1 LGTIRNSFD
10 QVPGN
15 LYMITGLRILC
26 LFALTAILAAC
37 THSPSSSLGKLP
49 RTPQGSI
56 EQLLQQAS
64 ASPKEE
70 AFGLLLAAADL
81 AYQQNDNGQAT
92 HILEQLPLDSLLPAQ
107 QVFASTLKAELAMAR
122 KKPKSALK
130 ALNHP
135 SFARLSE
142 LPIEQQLR
150 SQLVRA
156 KALSAAGQPLE
167 AARERVFI
175 APLLSEPARG
185 DNHETIWTLVS
196 SLPIE
201 QLQDTADADLNG
213 WLALARAAKTSSS
226 IEQQQAAIDAWIEQN
241 PQHPAAKQL
250 PQALSQLKQLASQPL
265 SKIALLLP
273 QEGPLASVAQALRD
287 GFMAS
292 YYQAQ
297 QNGQNPPT
305 IELYDSSKL
314 SSLDDFY
321 RQAQASGVQLVVGPL
336 EKSLVKQLNDR
347 DQLPITTL
355 ALNYSDNDKT
365 GPVQLFQFGLSAED
379 EARSV
384 ARRAWDDG
392 MRRAVALV
400 PRGEW
405 GDRVLDAF
413 RQSWLADGGTL
424 IAAEHVD
431 QPVQLAQQI
440 ADLFQLRQSEARAK
454 RLQKT
459 LGGNISALPARRQD
473 VDFIFL
479 AATPQQAQQ
488 IKPTLTFQY
497 AGDVPVYATSHL
509 YSGNTGQTLPAD
521 LDGIRFCETPWLL
534 DSNSPL
540 HQQVV
545 AQWPQAGGSLGR
557 LYAMGIDAYTLA
569 PRLNQLKALPG
580 TQIDGLTGQLSLN
593 DTQRIE
599 RLLPWAEFQNG
610 QVQRL
615 P

>member
-1 LGTIRNSFD
+1 
-10 QVPGN
+10 
-15 LYMITGLRILC
+15 MITGLRTLC
-26 LFALTAILAAC
+26 FLGLTALLAAC
-37 THSPSSSLGKLP
+37 TTTPSSNLGELP
-49 RTPQGSI
+49 RTQQGNL

-64 ASPKEE
+64 ISPPEQANE
-70 AFGLLLAAADL
+70 LLLAAADL
-81 AYQQNDNGQAT
+81 AYQQGDNAQAA
-92 HILEQLPLDSLLPAQ
+92 HILQQVPLSDLKPAQ
-107 QVFASTLKAELAMAR
+107 QIFASTLKAELAMAR
-122 KKPKSALK
+122 NKAKTALK
-130 ALNHP
+130 ALSHP

-142 LPIEQQLR
+142 LPVPQQLR

-156 KALSAAGQPLE
+156 KALESNGQALD

-175 APLLSEPARG
+175 APLLSGGAANS
-185 DNHETIWTLVS
+185 NHEAIWTLVAA
-196 SLPIE
+196 LPAE
-201 QLQDTADADLNG
+201 QLQSTADADLAG
-213 WLALARAAKTSSS
+213 WLALARATKTAGSP
-226 IEQQQAAIDAWIEQN
+226 EQQLAAIDAWVIQN

-250 PQALSQLKQLASQPL
+250 PQALTQLKQLASQPL

-273 QEGPLASVAQALRD
+273 EAGPLASVAQALRD

-314 SSLDDFY
+314 TSLDDFY

-336 EKSLVKQLNDR
+336 EKPLVKQLSER
-347 DQLPITTL
+347 SQLPITTL
-355 ALNYSDNDKT
+355 ALNYSDT
-365 GPVQLFQFGLSAED
+365 GKAGPAQLYQFGLSAED

-440 ADLFQLRQSEARAK
+440 AELFQLRQSEARAK
-454 RLQKT
+454 RLQNT
-459 LGGNISALPARRQD
+459 LGGNIAALPARRQD

-488 IKPTLTFQY
+488 IKPTLAFQY

-509 YSGNTGQTLPAD
+509 YSGNNGQALPAD
-521 LDGIRFCETPWLL
+521 LNGIRFCETPWLL
-534 DSNSPL
+534 DNSNPL
-540 HQQVV
+540 QQQVV

-557 LYAMGIDAYTLA
+557 LYAMGIDAYNLA
-569 PRLNQLKALPG
+569 PRLNQLKNLPDSR
-580 TQIDGLTGQLSLN
+580 IDGLTGQLSLN
-593 DTQRIE
+593 SAQRIE
-599 RLLPWAEFQNG
+599 RLLPWAEIQNG
-610 QVQRL
+610 QAQRL

>member
-1 LGTIRNSFD
+1 
-10 QVPGN
+10 
-15 LYMITGLRILC
+15 MITGLRTLC
-26 LFALTAILAAC
+26 FLGLTALLAAC
-37 THSPSSSLGKLP
+37 TSTSSSSLGELP
-49 RTPQGSI
+49 RTQQGNL

-64 ASPKEE
+64 VSAPEQAS
-70 AFGLLLAAADL
+70 GLLLAAADL
-81 AYQQNDNGQAT
+81 AQQQNDDAQAAR
-92 HILEQLPLDSLLPAQ
+92 ILQ
-107 QVFASTLKAELAMAR
+107 QVAIEGLKPAEQIFASTLQAELAMAR
-122 KKPKSALK
+122 NKPKTALK
-130 ALNHP
+130 ALSHP
-135 SFARLSE
+135 SFARLAE
-142 LPIEQQLR
+142 LPVEQQIR

-156 KALSAAGQPLE
+156 KAFEANEQLLD

-175 APLLSEPARG
+175 APLLSDSAANSNHQAIWALVAQLPA
-185 DNHETIWTLVS
+185 
-196 SLPIE
+196 E
-201 QLQDTADADLNG
+201 QLQSTADADLAG
-213 WLALARAAKTSSS
+213 WLALARASKTAGSP
-226 IEQQQAAIDAWIEQN
+226 EQQQTVIDAWVNQN

-250 PQALSQLKQLASQPL
+250 PQALIQLKQLASQPL
-265 SKIALLLP
+265 NKIALLLP

-292 YYQAQ
+292 YYQAL
-297 QNGQNPPT
+297 QNGENPPS

-314 SSLDDFY
+314 TSLDDFY

-336 EKSLVKQLNDR
+336 EKPLVKQLSDR
-347 DQLPITTL
+347 SQLPITTL
-355 ALNYSDNDKT
+355 ALNYSDTGTT
-365 GPVQLFQFGLSAED
+365 GPAQLYQFGLSAED

-384 ARRAWDDG
+384 ARRAWGDG

-405 GDRVLDAF
+405 GDRILDAF

-454 RLQKT
+454 RLRNT
-459 LGGNISALPARRQD
+459 LGTDVAALPVRRQD

-488 IKPTLTFQY
+488 IKPTLAFQY
-497 AGDVPVYATSHL
+497 AGDVPVYSTSHL
-509 YSGNTGQTLPAD
+509 FTGSNGQAQSTD
-521 LDGIRFCETPWLL
+521 LNGIRFCETPWLL
-534 DSNSPL
+534 DSNNAQ

-545 AQWPQAGGSLGR
+545 AQWPQAAGSLGR
-557 LYAMGIDAYTLA
+557 LYAMGMDAYTLA
-569 PRLNQLKALPG
+569 PRLNQLKALPD
-580 TQIDGLTGQLSLN
+580 TRVDGLTGQLSMN
-593 DTQRIE
+593 PSQRVQ
-599 RLLPWAEFQNG
+599 RQLPWAEFRDG

>member
-1 LGTIRNSFD
+1 
-10 QVPGN
+10 
-15 LYMITGLRILC
+15 MIAGLRTLC
-26 LFALTAILAAC
+26 FLGLTALLAAC
-37 THSPSSSLGKLP
+37 TSTPSSNLGELP
-49 RTPQGSI
+49 RTQQGSL

-64 ASPKEE
+64 VSPPEQANE
-70 AFGLLLAAADL
+70 LLLAAADL
-81 AYQQNDNGQAT
+81 AHQQNDDAQAAR
-92 HILEQLPLDSLLPAQ
+92 ILQQVPMEGLKPAQ
-107 QVFASTLKAELAMAR
+107 QIFNSTLKAELAMAR

-130 ALNHP
+130 ALAHP

-142 LPIEQQLR
+142 LPVEQQLR

-156 KALSAAGQPLE
+156 KALEANGQPLD

-175 APLLSEPARG
+175 APLLSGSAANS
-185 DNHETIWTLVS
+185 NHETIWTLVA
-196 SLPIE
+196 SLPAE
-201 QLQDTADADLNG
+201 QLQSAADADLAG
-213 WLALARAAKTSSS
+213 WLALARAAKSSGS
-226 IEQQQAAIDAWIEQN
+226 PEQQQSAIDTWVAQN

-250 PQALSQLKQLASQPL
+250 PQALTQLKQQAAQPL

-273 QEGPLASVAQALRD
+273 QEGPLTSVAQALRD

-292 YYQAQ
+292 YYQSQ
-297 QNGQNPPT
+297 QNGETPPV

-314 SSLDDFY
+314 TSMDDFY

-336 EKSLVKQLNDR
+336 EKPLVKQLNER
-347 DQLPITTL
+347 SQLPITTL
-355 ALNYSDNDKT
+355 ALNYSDNGKP
-365 GPVQLFQFGLSAED
+365 GPAQLYQFGLSAED
-379 EARSV
+379 EARAV

-405 GDRVLDAF
+405 GDRVLEAF
-413 RQSWLADGGTL
+413 RQSWLAKGGTL

-440 ADLFQLRQSEARAK
+440 AELFQLRQSEARAK
-454 RLQKT
+454 RLQNT
-459 LGGNISALPARRQD
+459 LGSNITALPVRRQD

-488 IKPTLTFQY
+488 IKPTLAFQY

-509 YSGNTGQTLPAD
+509 NSGNNGQTLPSD
-521 LDGIRFCETPWLL
+521 LSGIRFCETPWLL
-534 DSNSPL
+534 DHSEPM

-545 AQWPQAGGSLGR
+545 AQWPQAAGSLGR
-557 LYAMGIDAYTLA
+557 LYAMGIDAYNLA
-569 PRLNQLKALPG
+569 PRLGQLKNLPDSH
-580 TQIDGLTGQLSLN
+580 IDGHTGQLSM
-593 DTQRIE
+593 DSAQRIE
-599 RLLPWAEFQNG
+599 RSLPWAEIQNG